1 MNIESLRFVNKKED
15 RKILKRPMNSEEI
28 TVPQESMANEAEVLY
43 SSSDDVK
50 SEVKTESDNRAPS

>member
-1 MNIESLRFVNKKED
+1 
-15 RKILKRPMNSEEI
+15 MNSEEI